1 MGIAAKVPQVRY
13 SAAYPTGRERIM
25 KGNSLPWGCPHGIQG
40 IEAMS
45 RKVFV
50 SYKYKDMSVKPLKPY
65 SLIEYID
72 PGFSLTRVYVDYLA
86 DIIEL
91 SDHIYKG
98 EETNNDL
105 SGYSDEYI
113 EGKLKERISD
123 SSVTIVLI
131 SPKMRVENKKDRDQW
146 IPWEIS
152 YSLKEIIREDRTSH
166 TNALLGVV
174 LPAANDSYDYCIS
187 KRSCCSEH
195 CRWHN
200 TYWLFEIIRRNT
212 FNRKSSSE
220 KSRDTKM
227 CDNRHER
234 IYYGEFSYMPIVTWA
249 EFIENPT
256 RHIERVC
263 DLRDNHIDEYDIQKV
278 IQS

>member
-1 MGIAAKVPQVRY
+1 
-13 SAAYPTGRERIM
+13 
-25 KGNSLPWGCPHGIQG
+25 
-40 IEAMS
+40 MS

-65 SLIEYID
+65 SLIEYLD
-72 PGFSLTRVYVDYLA
+72 PGFSLTRAYVDFLA
-86 DIIEL
+86 DKIEL

-98 EETNNDL
+98 EESNNDL
-105 SGYSDEYI
+105 SGFSDEYI
-113 EGKLKERISD
+113 EGKLKELISD

-152 YSLKEIIREDRTSH
+152 YSLKDITREDRTSH

-174 LPAANDSYDYCIS
+174 LPAANGSYDYCIY
-187 KRSCCSEH
+187 KRNCCPEQ

-200 TYWLFEIIRRNT
+200 THWLFEIIWRNT

-220 KSRDTKM
+220 KATDIKI
-227 CDNRHER
+227 CDNQHER
-234 IYYGEFSYMPIVTWA
+234 IHYGEFSYMPIVTWT
-249 EFIENPT
+249 EFIEHPT
-256 RHIERVC
+256 KQIERVC